1 MYLCIY
7 IYIMCKKHMNPLA
20 DENLSASVTAR
31 HIGSSRS
38 AVGVRRL
45 PGAALVP
52 GGADV
57 PAQGDAAGGSGSS
70 EPPALCFFL
79 KHV

>member
-1 MYLCIY
+1 
-7 IYIMCKKHMNPLA
+7 
-20 DENLSASVTAR
+20 
-31 HIGSSRS
+31 
-38 AVGVRRL
+38 
-45 PGAALVP
+45 
-52 GGADV
+52 V